1 MRAVSRALT
10 VLESTAP
17 SALGRYG
24 DVSLGLAAQAT
35 ILSALRASSLL
46 YSETD
51 SKIRTT
57 SRVKYNGALGQG
69 EA

>member
-10 VLESTAP
+10 VLVSTAP
-17 SALGRYG
+17 SALGRHG
-24 DVSLGLAAQAT
+24 DVSLGLAAQAI

-51 SKIRTT
+51 CKIRPTP
-57 SRVKYNGALGQG
+57 RVRYNGALG
-69 EA
+69 